1 MKLAELK
8 NDVSEEVSTIL
19 SSDFAIEVTN
29 TQTVPQS
36 SDGAIT
42 FPNLDNKSQGTKL
55 IESTVLYV
63 DMRRSTQLSLQHR
76 RHTVAKLYSAF
87 VRAMTRCAG
96 QFGGE
101 VRGIIGDRVMI
112 IFNSGDCFTA
122 AVDTAILINSVCSY
136 VINKHFVHNEVT
148 FGIGIDY
155 GRMLATKTGIRRHG
169 AAQQSYRSLVWL
181 GRPANIA
188 SKLTDNAN
196 KEEETIDLV
205 IVNVAYLRG
214 GQLVYFEEIPHLLV
228 NSFTYD
234 PLRRL
239 MVHRDPTFHSFHT
252 ITRKH
257 VTKAATPSIL
267 MTKRVYDGF
276 RQARPNAPCLANGW
290 FAPVN
295 LRIPGYTE
303 QAYGGNVIYTLFK
316 G

>member
-1 MKLAELK
+1 MARDDCRNSFRQRNCYEHLLSNPRPLINLVALK
-8 NDVSEEVSTIL
+8 TDVSEEVAAIL
-19 SSDFAIEVTN
+19 SSDFAIDVTN
-29 TQTVPQS
+29 TQIVPHS
-36 SDGAIT
+36 SDGTIT

-55 IESTVLYV
+55 IKFAVLYV

-112 IFNSGDCFTA
+112 LFNSTNCFTA
-122 AVDTAILINSVCSY
+122 AVDTAILINSVCRY
-136 VINKHFVHNEVT
+136 TINKHFVHNEVT

-196 KEEETIDLV
+196 KDEEFVDLV
-205 IVNVAYLRG
+205 KLNVAYLRG
-214 GQLVYFEEIPHLLV
+214 GQLVYFEEISPFVCKQL
-228 NSFTYD
+228 
-234 PLRRL
+234 
-239 MVHRDPTFHSFHT
+239 
-252 ITRKH
+252 H
-257 VTKAATPSIL
+257 V
-267 MTKRVYDGF
+267 
-276 RQARPNAPCLANGW
+276 RPNKESDGPQDQRFIHLYRNTKVHNKARHSAHSDDKAGLRWISASAPERSMLD
-290 FAPVN
+290 
-295 LRIPGYTE
+295 
-303 QAYGGNVIYTLFK
+303 
-316 G
+316 